1 MSREPSIDIE
11 RDRLAQ
17 DARANDAARAEMLR
31 ADGARTLGE
40 NLEQANALI
49 RAAFELAG
57 GFGRAQS

>member
-1 MSREPSIDIE
+1 MSNEPSIDIE
-11 RDRLAQ
+11 HARFAQ
-17 DARANDAARAEMLR
+17 DARANDAARAETLR

-57 GFGRAQS
+57 GFDRARS